1 MAYPLE
7 HSIDVNDVFSELNP
21 SRIGLGGLGRLRCAP
36 ANRRDKYEFVT
47 LPKRITLFYV
57 LLINGKGM
65 RLGQTNQRG
74 YRPTRR
80 FQTSV
85 GVVPSETSSLTLCA
99 PIASRYE
106 ANARTEIH
114 IIRRF

>member
-21 SRIGLGGLGRLRCAP
+21 SRIGLGRLRCAP

-65 RLGQTNQRG
+65 RLGQTNQPRISSDQTIPNLSRRG
-74 YRPTRR
+74 SLRD
-80 FQTSV
+80 FQLDAV
-85 GVVPSETSSLTLCA
+85 LPNCLT
-99 PIASRYE
+99 
-106 ANARTEIH
+106 
-114 IIRRF
+114 IRSKCSNCSPYH